1 MDFISQLHKKI
12 EFVDEI
18 LNKYMPGEETYP
30 EEIFKAMRYS
40 LFAGGKRIRPIL
52 LICACEAMNGDVKKT
67 YAFAAA
73 IEMIHT
79 YSLIHDD
86 LPAMDNDDF
95 RRGVPTNHKV
105 FGEDI
110 AILAGDGLLNTAF
123 EIMLEES
130 FANKDFSMV
139 EAAKIISN
147 AAGTNGMLGGQVV
160 DVLNEGKKIDEKTL
174 DYIHKNKT
182 AAMIM
187 GALKA
192 GAVLGGANEEQV
204 KIIENAGEK
213 IGLAFQ
219 IQDDILD
226 VISSDEVLGK
236 PTHSDEKNDKN
247 TYVTMYGL
255 EESKKI
261 VEKLSN
267 EAIELF
273 EGFGEK
279 SEFLIK
285 LTKYLIRREF

>member
-1 MDFISQLHKKI
+1 
-12 EFVDEI
+12 
-18 LNKYMPGEETYP
+18 
-30 EEIFKAMRYS
+30 
-40 LFAGGKRIRPIL
+40 
-52 LICACEAMNGDVKKT
+52 MNGDVKKT

-147 AAGTNGMLGGQVV
+147 AAGTIRMLGGQVV

-213 IGLAFQ
+213 IAC
-219 IQDDILD
+219 
-226 VISSDEVLGK
+226 ISNS
-236 PTHSDEKNDKN
+236 
-247 TYVTMYGL
+247 
-255 EESKKI
+255 
-261 VEKLSN
+261 
-267 EAIELF
+267 
-273 EGFGEK
+273 
-279 SEFLIK
+279 
-285 LTKYLIRREF
+285 R